1 MCLNERSLVALPA
14 LPDRGMSWVVG
25 HLAPSSK
32 ASREAV
38 ANVDADCDI
47 SAGMVGINVSRQRKA
62 LLSMLAARAS
72 RLEVSSLLSPGTHAR
87 TLHGPQTSGPREKV
101 LHRPAS
107 MEERRATAFS
117 SR

>member
-1 MCLNERSLVALPA
+1 MCSNERSLVALPA

-47 SAGMVGINVSRQRKA
+47 SAGMVGINVARQRKA
-62 LLSMLAARAS
+62 VVAAKTRCS
-72 RLEVSSLLSPGTHAR
+72 RRIANA
-87 TLHGPQTSGPREKV
+87 PRRMPYLDMV
-101 LHRPAS
+101 VDGA
-107 MEERRATAFS
+107 AI
-117 SR
+117 